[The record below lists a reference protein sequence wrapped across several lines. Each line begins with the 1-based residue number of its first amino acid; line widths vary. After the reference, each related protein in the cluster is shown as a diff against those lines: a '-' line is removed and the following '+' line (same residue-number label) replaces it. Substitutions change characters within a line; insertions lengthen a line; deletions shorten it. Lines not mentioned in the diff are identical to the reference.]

1 MPRRLPGQFLTPVIV
16 ALALTTGACNVARVT
31 LNTTIELNDVAF
43 IEPGR
48 TTLFDVIAKLGAPD
62 SMTDSDNGVVV
73 TYRFLDVRYS
83 RVNFGWLVK
92 PWSPV
97 DPDLVF
103 SRLGLGVDAFQILC
117 DSNLVVQH
125 RSFLRHLAGPQFSP
139 YPF

>member
-1 MPRRLPGQFLTPVIV
+1 MMPRRPNQFLVLPIV
-16 ALALTTGACNVARVT
+16 ALALAMGACNVARVA
-31 LNTTIELNDVAF
+31 LNSPITMNDVAF

-48 TTLFDVIAKLGAPD
+48 THLSDVIARLGAPD

-83 RVNFGWLVK
+83 RVNFGWLAK

-97 DPDLVF
+97 DADLIF
-103 SRLGLGVDAFQILC
+103 SRLGLGVDAFQVLC
-117 DSNLVVQH
+117 DSSLVVQH
-125 RSFLRHLAGPQFSP
+125 QSFLRHLAGPQFTP

>member
-1 MPRRLPGQFLTPVIV
+1 MTRRLNQLIMLPIV
-16 ALALTTGACNVARVT
+16 VLALASGACNVVRVT
-31 LNTTIELNDVAF
+31 LNTPITLNDVTF

-48 TTLFDVIAKLGAPD
+48 THLSDVIARLGAPD

-83 RVNFGWLVK
+83 RVNFGWLAK

-97 DPDLVF
+97 DPDLIF
-103 SRLGLGVDAFQILC
+103 SRLGLGIDAFQVLC
-117 DSNLVVQH
+117 DSGFVVQH
-125 RSFLRHLAGPQFSP
+125 RSFLRHLAGPQFTP